1 MPRPEIIDL
10 SLETDEEE
18 DLPSTGLLAPGKES
32 ENILDT
38 DFVFVGD
45 GDVSSHADYA
55 TEGQRKRRR
64 LSPTLLSDDDVEIVE
79 DFVHT
84 TRRLEVHKA
93 GSTSFQAS
101 TEATARSQR
110 TEKQKASPS
119 KAVKT
124 DLCDMGWHELSDPI
138 ICTSSPYGVITASR
152 PRKDIEREPS
162 VSSDDELIDI
172 ADLRG
177 GITTLATNRGLQ
189 LSARTEALLSSLS
202 AAADI
207 NTKPD
212 RHRTFHSHVAGI
224 RKGNRGVQTDGK
236 KGRQESPLQDVT
248 GASVNVKKKRPTDT
262 EKKAR
267 DLEKECT
274 RAEKA
279 EKKRQEREKETERK
293 RLVKEEK
300 AREKQLAADLAEVN
314 KMRTDKKISTPEM
327 IVELP
332 SSIEGDSVDTQIKE
346 FLKSLQVEARTY
358 SGPLPNVI
366 KWRRKVTAVFN
377 EELDRWE
384 PIPQEIRRERHV
396 LCLLSAKEFVGMA
409 SANSAEIDGQ
419 DLESHVLKLEG
430 ECDESIPLYLIEGL
444 ETWMRKNKNIRN
456 RAYQAAVLSQTD
468 GQAAG
473 AGPSKRKKPAAEYID
488 EDMVEDALLRLQ
500 VMHGCLIHH
509 TAVPVETA
517 EWVAN
522 FTQHISTIP
531 YRSVHPFSHRP
542 ITLHPAN
549 WTQLTASSV

>member
-1 MPRPEIIDL
+1 MPPPEIIDL

-18 DLPSTGLLAPGKES
+18 DLPSTRRLASGKQS
-32 ENILDT
+32 ETHLDR

-45 GDVSSHADYA
+45 GDASAHAVDSS
-55 TEGQRKRRR
+55 EGQRKRRR
-64 LSPTLLSDDDVEIVE
+64 LSPTPLSDDDVEIVE
-79 DFVHT
+79 EFVHT
-84 TRRLEVHKA
+84 TRRVEVHKV

-110 TEKQKASPS
+110 TEKQNPSLS
-119 KAVKT
+119 KAVGT
-124 DLCDMGWHELSDPI
+124 EVSNSGWHELSDPI
-138 ICTSSPYGVITASR
+138 ISTSSPHGAITASR
-152 PRKDIEREPS
+152 PRKQIPREPS
-162 VSSDDELIDI
+162 VSSDDGLVDI

-177 GITTLATNRGLQ
+177 GTTTLAPNRRLQ

-207 NTKPD
+207 NTKRDPSK
-212 RHRTFHSHVAGI
+212 HRTFHSHIAGI
-224 RKGNRGVQTDGK
+224 RKGNRGGQTDGK

-248 GASVNVKKKRPTDT
+248 EASVNVKKTKVTDA

-267 DLEKECT
+267 GIEKEHT

-279 EKKRQEREKETERK
+279 EKKRQEREEERERK
-293 RLVKEEK
+293 RLLKEEK

-314 KMRTDKKISTPEM
+314 KVRTDKKISTPEM
-327 IVELP
+327 IVDLP
-332 SSIEGDSVDTQIKE
+332 LSIEGDSVDTQIRE
-346 FLKSLQVEARTY
+346 FLKNLQVEARTH
-358 SGPLPNVI
+358 SSPLPNVI

-377 EELDRWE
+377 EELDHWE

-396 LCLLSAKEFVGMA
+396 LCLLSAKEFVAMA
-409 SANSAEIDGQ
+409 SINSAEVDGQ
-419 DLESHVLKLEG
+419 DLESHVLRLKG
-430 ECDESIPLYLIEGL
+430 ECDESIPIYLIEGL

-468 GQAAG
+468 GQVAG
-473 AGPSKRKKPAAEYID
+473 PPTAGPSKRKKPAAEYID

-500 VMHGCLIHH
+500 VMHGCLVHH

-522 FTQHISTIP
+522 FTQHVSTIP
-531 YRSVHPFSHRP
+531 YR
-542 ITLHPAN
+542 
-549 WTQLTASSV
+549 